1 MSDIRRRSFM
11 KLTSVPFYAAGLV
24 SPAATARTE
33 ARAVW
38 LHLPRVF
45 DADPEKGKEQV
56 HSTVQRLAENNFN
69 LILPWVT
76 SDYLVALDDAEYQK
90 QVRNASWDSLGTLIE
105 ESARAGLS
113 VDIWYAF
120 TEYRNAR
127 SSDYDPRVGGDPK
140 WAALRMNEYRPDPQ
154 TGQRAPRKWEDV
166 CPQHPGARKWQLG
179 HLVKVLQHYPKL
191 GGIHIE
197 EPGYTYLGNC
207 LCDLCMEIFP
217 KIYGGP
223 LPDAINTR
231 EAEDFRTMGT
241 SFFMAELLEI
251 LRKDYPRVVYSANGG
266 ANWRSDRRSG
276 RDWGRWARSGWLDY
290 YASQVYTTNTDQ
302 FRQRIGMTV
311 KDLSSDC
318 PVYAGIAL
326 QWSSGKNTVEE
337 VMRQIDAS
345 REQGAAGVCLFHA
358 AAFTDEFYAALKNGP
373 FRSPASVPKPKRLAG

>member
-1 MSDIRRRSFM
+1 MADIRRRSFM
-11 KLTSVPFYAAGLV
+11 KLTSVPFYAAGLT
-24 SPAATARTE
+24 SQAATAKTE

-38 LHLPRVF
+38 LHLPRF
-45 DADPEKGKEQV
+45 DADPAKGKEQV
-56 HSTVQRLAENNFN
+56 HSTVQKLAENNFN

-90 QVRNASWDSLGTLIE
+90 QVPNAGWDSLGVLNE
-105 ESARAGLS
+105 EAARAGLS

-120 TEYRNAR
+120 TEYRKAR
-127 SSDYDPRVGGDPK
+127 SSDYDPRVGGDPQ

-179 HLVKVLQHYPKL
+179 HLVKVLQRYPKL

-207 LCDLCMEIFP
+207 LCELCMEIFP

-290 YASQVYTTNTDQ
+290 YASQVYTTKTDQ
-302 FRQRIGMTV
+302 FRQRIGLTV
-311 KDLSSDC
+311 KDLSPDC

-345 REQGAAGVCLFHA
+345 RELGAAGVCLFHA
-358 AAFTDEFYAALKNGP
+358 AAFTDEFYTALKNGP